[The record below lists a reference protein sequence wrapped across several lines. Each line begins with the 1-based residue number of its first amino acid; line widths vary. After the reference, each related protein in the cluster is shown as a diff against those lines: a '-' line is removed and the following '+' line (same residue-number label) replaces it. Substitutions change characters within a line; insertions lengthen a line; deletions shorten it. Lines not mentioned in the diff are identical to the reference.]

1 MTNIEVTTCYSNKFK
16 NKKTPN
22 HNDVFSMKAGQIETQ
37 RNAEK
42 QKEINY
48 ETKGN
53 GKYIEDGILG
63 RVFGINTI
71 PAETELS
78 KYDMISYN
86 YGYYDASNVRIIPIL
101 CEGKIP
107 ERLNRAIA
115 IAIDKKTID
124 KSLVGELYPEDLL
137 SDIGRRDAEDGNINI
152 EDLPQI
158 VQTNRDYL
166 RGYNSHKAR

>member
-53 GKYIEDGILG
+53 GKYIEDGMLG
-63 RVFGINTI
+63 RIIGINTI
-71 PAETELS
+71 SPETELS
-78 KYDMISYN
+78 KYDLISYN
-86 YGYYDASNVRIIPIL
+86 YGYTEIANTIIPIL

-166 RGYNSHKAR
+166 RGYNSHKTR

>member
-53 GKYIEDGILG
+53 GKYIEDGML
-63 RVFGINTI
+63 NTHTFKKSYIYADAMIKANNI
-71 PAETELS
+71 PDRYKECPT
-78 KYDMISYN
+78 
-86 YGYYDASNVRIIPIL
+86 
-101 CEGKIP
+101 
-107 ERLNRAIA
+107 
-115 IAIDKKTID
+115 KKH
-124 KSLVGELYPEDLL
+124 
-137 SDIGRRDAEDGNINI
+137 R
-152 EDLPQI
+152 
-158 VQTNRDYL
+158 
-166 RGYNSHKAR
+166 